1 MYLLFVILMVIAA
14 LLMCFIV
21 LIQNSK
27 GGGLASGFSSSNAI
41 MGVRKTTDF
50 LEKATWGLAIFMV
63 IMSIATAYVVPHS
76 SAVKDAVLEQAL
88 KEQQTNPYN
97 LPAGTASPQTEA
109 PAAALE
115 LADGRMITGKTT
127 DLLGPC
133 AALLLKALKELA
145 GIPHSQPVISPA
157 AIEPIQTLKTQYLGS
172 KNPRL
177 HMDEVLIALSV
188 SAASDPNS
196 Q

>member
-63 IMSIATAYVVPHS
+63 VMSIATAYVVPRS
-76 SAVKDAVLEQAL
+76 TDKDVLLEQAQ
-88 KEQQTNPYN
+88 KEEQTNPYN
-97 LPAGTASPQTEA
+97 LPTGTEA
-109 PAAALE
+109 PKTDATPEKAAPATE
-115 LADGRMITGKTT
+115 A
-127 DLLGPC
+127 
-133 AALLLKALKELA
+133 
-145 GIPHSQPVISPA
+145 PVTETPAPA
-157 AIEPIQTLKTQYLGS
+157 AE
-172 KNPRL
+172 
-177 HMDEVLIALSV
+177 
-188 SAASDPNS
+188 
-196 Q
+196 